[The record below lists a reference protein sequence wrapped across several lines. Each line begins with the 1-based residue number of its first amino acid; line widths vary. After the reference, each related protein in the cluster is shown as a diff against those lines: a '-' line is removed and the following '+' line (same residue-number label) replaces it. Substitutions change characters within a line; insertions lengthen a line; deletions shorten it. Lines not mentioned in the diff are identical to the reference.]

1 LEIWYVPGL
10 TKLTVWIFPFH
21 VGIGVGGVV
30 EGIAVIFEYT
40 KMGVTITEGT
50 GVAKERPV
58 LTGWPVAIGLMTNAT
73 TSIMQNAA
81 MM

>member
-1 LEIWYVPGL
+1 
-10 TKLTVWIFPFH
+10 
-21 VGIGVGGVV
+21 
-30 EGIAVIFEYT
+30 
-40 KMGVTITEGT
+40 MGVTITEGT

-73 TSIMQNAA
+73 TRIMQNAA